1 MSKPVK
7 MTVTEPATPTE
18 GTSSEAPTLSEQDNV
33 VHASQQA
40 DATAPEGG
48 RGWVVLCSCFAISF
62 LIVGTLYSWGVMQ
75 EALFK
80 QGLSSPSTLSW
91 IGSLAFAFIAILA
104 TVNARIIQL
113 LGARNTAFCGISLLA
128 LGEILS
134 GSTTHKI
141 GGLFITAGV
150 LSGVGTRCD
159 GSSHTWPNLLANNH
173 ARPSLCFLVI
183 ERDLTVSFNC

>member
-1 MSKPVK
+1 MSKPVE
-7 MTVTEPATPTE
+7 MRVTEPATPTE
-18 GTSSEAPTLSEQDNV
+18 APPSEGATPPEQVNITY
-33 VHASQQA
+33 ASQQA
-40 DATAPEGG
+40 DASAPEGDY
-48 RGWVVLCSCFAISF
+48 GWVIILSCFVISF
-62 LIVGTLYSWGVMQ
+62 LVVGTLYSWGIMQ

-91 IGSLAFAFIAILA
+91 IGSLAFTFIAVLA

-150 LSGVGTRCD
+150 LSGIGTRCD

-173 ARPSLCFLVI
+173 ACPSLCFLVI
-183 ERDLTVSFNC
+183 ERDLTIRFNC